1 MRVLAAG
8 SLRVVWAQ
16 LIAHFSEPVETHFG
30 PAGIL
35 HERIL
40 AGEECDLF
48 ASANLAHPQ
57 ALLTGGRAQAV
68 VPFASNKLCLT
79 VRSEVM
85 HNGDDW
91 RSLLNRTDLRLA
103 TSTAGS
109 DPSGDY
115 TQELFERMGRE
126 GNIVRQ
132 RALALVGGHNSAPI
146 PAGKMAAEWLIASG
160 QAEMFIGYASY
171 AKKLRQTPGLTVLPI
186 PESFNPHALYA
197 LAILTPKAQRLAE
210 FLQSKEA
217 KTILIEAGFGI

>member
-8 SLRVVWAQ
+8 SLRIVWEQ
-16 LIAHFSEPVETHFG
+16 LIAHFSEPIETHFG

-35 HERIL
+35 QERIL

-57 ALLTGGRAQAV
+57 ALLTAGRAQAV

-79 VRSEVM
+79 VRSDVM

-103 TSTAGS
+103 TSTAGC

-115 TQELFERMGRE
+115 TQELFNRMGTE
-126 GNIVRQ
+126 GNTARQ
-132 RALALVGGHNSAPI
+132 RALALVGGRNSAPI
-146 PAGKMAAEWLIASG
+146 PTGKMAAQWVIESG
-160 QAEMFIGYASY
+160 QAEMFIGYVSY
-171 AKKLRQTPGLTVLPI
+171 AKKRRHTEGLTVFAI
-186 PESFNPHALYA
+186 PEPFNPHAQYA

-210 FLQSKEA
+210 FLQSQKA
-217 KTILIEAGFGI
+217 KAILLEAGFGV